1 MQREP
6 RRPAVPTS
14 HLTPR
19 GHQKLKWGSHFLHRS
34 PRRDS
39 QFLKAITSALPV
51 SGLPT
56 PPRHRTDTEKSE
68 ADQAEGGGFGD
79 GGNINVNLID
89 KELPTEANVID
100 AAAVPGILVL
110 SSGDRH

>member
-6 RRPAVPTS
+6 RRPAAPTS

-19 GHQKLKWGSHFLHRS
+19 GHQTLRWGSHFLHRR

-56 PPRHRTDTEKSE
+56 PRRHRTDTEKSE
-68 ADQAEGGGFGD
+68 ADQAEGCGFGD
-79 GGNINVNLID
+79 GAGIGLSKRVGY
-89 KELPTEANVID
+89 EEAKPD
-100 AAAVPGILVL
+100 RLSDERAVRPV
-110 SSGDRH
+110 RR